1 MKRIAFFILALV
13 PGLTAGVLLLEP
25 VFRSNTTLLP
35 RGIAAPLPVDPPLT
49 DRWYEVRYT
58 DADIFYW
65 QSGIIQPPEEDLLEA
80 VVHWRTDEFGFP
92 NPAPVPAQVDLVVLG
107 RSYAMGAQAVDPW
120 PSVLREQRGYRVL
133 NLSQTGAGIHEK
145 QDFLTRFGLPRNP
158 KYAVIEIIP
167 PKDILGYGPAAEP
180 LVVQRAA
187 FPFLQTAW
195 RRLFPP
201 AAGGGSSG
209 YVYPLG
215 LEWPGGGCD
224 CVFYSGYLAALSL
237 SKEDWAASAE
247 WAAYRNDLAGL
258 IATMREAGVI
268 PILLYV
274 PTKETVYTALISD
287 PASMTDALA
296 AAGSWM
302 LEDGVLRKIGAGT
315 DPRDLQS
322 NAAASADLI
331 QSFGGEL
338 STCVVDPTE
347 AFAAAG
353 RNGIDPFMRYDS
365 HWSAEGH
372 ALAAGA
378 LAAAMDG
385 GNCR

>member
-1 MKRIAFFILALV
+1 MKRIALSILAFV
-13 PGLTAGVLLLEP
+13 PGVTAGILLLEP

-65 QSGIIQPPEEDLLEA
+65 QSGIILPPEEDLLEA

-107 RSYAMGAQAVDPW
+107 RSYAMGAQAEEPW
-120 PSVLREQRGYRVL
+120 PSLLRGRGYRVL
-133 NLSQTGAGIHEK
+133 NLSQTGAGIREK
-145 QDFLTRFGLPRNP
+145 RDFLTRFGLPRNP

-167 PKDILGYGPAAEP
+167 PKDILEFGPAAEP

-187 FPFLQTAW
+187 FPFAQTAL
-195 RRLFPP
+195 RRLFPLK
-201 AAGGGSSG
+201 AGGESSG
-209 YVYPLG
+209 YVYPLW

-237 SKEDWAASAE
+237 SREDWAASAE

-258 IATMREAGVI
+258 IAVMRAAGVV

-274 PTKETVYTALISD
+274 PTKETVYPPLVSD
-287 PASMTDALA
+287 PASLAGATA
-296 AAGSWM
+296 AAGSWV
-302 LEDGVLRKIGAGT
+302 LEDGVLRKTAAGT
-315 DPRDLQS
+315 DPRIIQS
-322 NAAASADLI
+322 NSIASAELI
-331 QSFGGEL
+331 QDLGGEL
-338 STCVVDPTE
+338 SVCVVDPTA
-347 AFAAAG
+347 AFTAAG
-353 RNGIDPFMRYDS
+353 RSGTDPFMRYDS
-365 HWSAEGH
+365 HWSAAGH
-372 ALAAGA
+372 ALTAGA